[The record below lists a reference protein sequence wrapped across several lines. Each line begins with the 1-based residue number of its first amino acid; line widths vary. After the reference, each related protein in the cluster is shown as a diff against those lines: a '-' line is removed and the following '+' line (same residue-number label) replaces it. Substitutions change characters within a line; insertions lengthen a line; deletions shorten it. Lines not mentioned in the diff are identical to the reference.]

1 MQAVFSSEVPA
12 IGIHDLRPLG
22 PWPLPGTVPSKD
34 GRVPGVWGCTRC
46 SRSAG
51 NTSRAKVLARQPCSG
66 AAWAATPAVHSLEL
80 DGEHWRCSRCL
91 LKVRPQ
97 HAAQSGRQ
105 SCPVPELTLAGNRW
119 SSGEAGL
126 REVLGRLRAFR
137 HFCNPDEVAVDPAA
151 AQARPAAVAAA
162 AAGTVPQQQPE
173 QQLCLVQLAEVPAE
187 AAEEAGPLARAAN
200 ADCRRQ
206 LKRAEAAPAAA
217 AAVAAPAAVGAAS
230 EAVFEPPAPHDRPL
244 SPCSVPASFVLQP
257 YAQHKVVFV
266 GRNLWCLDCF
276 EVPRSSHRSWRH
288 GRCGGARSPTFMPPA
303 LRDGI
308 RRQGAAC
315 PKLHAGT
322 VSRWAVPAGA
332 LGLH

>member
-1 MQAVFSSEVPA
+1 MPCERLLQAKVQEMPSREAAMQAVFSSEVPA

-217 AAVAAPAAVGAAS
+217 AAAAAAVA
-230 EAVFEPPAPHDRPL
+230 H
-244 SPCSVPASFVLQP
+244 LQP
-257 YAQHKVVFV
+257 LELH
-266 GRNLWCLDCF
+266 
-276 EVPRSSHRSWRH
+276 
-288 GRCGGARSPTFMPPA
+288 
-303 LRDGI
+303 LRLFLS
-308 RRQGAAC
+308 RQ
-315 PKLHAGT
+315 L
-322 VSRWAVPAGA
+322 RMID
-332 LGLH
+332 L